1 MRVTTQFPDSIAIS
15 EPVDKQRR
23 SGTSYE
29 EDRPRVL
36 ACDDHVDWDGG
47 SPQHGHED
55 RVHLD
60 FPPRVHHLLFTFD
73 LLPFF
78 RFARWRLSHSSRALL
93 PCGMDDWICDGV
105 RIRGSPLEERGGP
118 AEDLSEGAARQVSP
132 VGLVPRHLPPLP
144 AR

>member
-1 MRVTTQFPDSIAIS
+1 MRVTTQFPDSLTIS

-36 ACDDHVDWDGG
+36 ACDDHVDRDGS

-60 FPPRVHHLLFTFD
+60 FPPRMHHFLFMFD
-73 LLPFF
+73 LLPVF
-78 RFARWRLSHSSRALL
+78 RLARWHLSSHSSRALFTARHGRL
-93 PCGMDDWICDGV
+93 
-105 RIRGSPLEERGGP
+105 
-118 AEDLSEGAARQVSP
+118 DL
-132 VGLVPRHLPPLP
+132 
-144 AR
+144 